1 MHRNN
6 SSIAMHRD
14 RIASWHVNRDTN
26 RIVTSL
32 AIPTPNMNA
41 QWSYYD
47 HNELGSTGIRFDENQ
62 HVFWYILVLY
72 LDKHAASSRLFI
84 QLKPVYIYIDICQF
98 IWIENS

>member
-72 LDKHAASSRLFI
+72 LDKHARI
-84 QLKPVYIYIDICQF
+84 IYQF
-98 IWIENS
+98 LVDDTSAYWPILGR

>member
-32 AIPTPNMNA
+32 AIPTPSGVGGGGASAHLTLPLINGYRGIKRYGGVLPPGGRLKVGPLLCFSDMTRV
-41 QWSYYD
+41 
-47 HNELGSTGIRFDENQ
+47 HLGGHS
-62 HVFWYILVLY
+62 HL
-72 LDKHAASSRLFI
+72 
-84 QLKPVYIYIDICQF
+84 
-98 IWIENS
+98 

>member
-32 AIPTPNMNA
+32 AIPTPSKEMA
-41 QWSYYD
+41 FLKSTYD
-47 HNELGSTGIRFDENQ
+47 SSLIYRFLTVFDFVCMSGIK
-62 HVFWYILVLY
+62 YILKKTLKWS
-72 LDKHAASSRLFI
+72 DKEGSVTERSETL
-84 QLKPVYIYIDICQF
+84 
-98 IWIENS
+98 

>member
-32 AIPTPNMNA
+32 AIPTPSQGFISLFEILCSNK
-41 QWSYYD
+41 
-47 HNELGSTGIRFDENQ
+47 LGAGQNLR
-62 HVFWYILVLY
+62 
-72 LDKHAASSRLFI
+72 SRVDGFAE
-84 QLKPVYIYIDICQF
+84 VDF
-98 IWIENS
+98 